1 MPSPDMST
9 VPILFTFDQSLEMPA
24 GVCMTSLL
32 KHADKDTFY
41 DIFVLHGPACDFSG
55 SLLNKLPEV
64 FGNCRITFRK
74 VVGEFEGGYEIRGI
88 PETAYYRLISPELI
102 PEYDKFLYSDV
113 DVIFREDLS
122 KYYRM
127 DIGDCYFAAVDN
139 CSRLRPDVQ
148 KYVANALKLDYRNGY
163 YYSGNLVINAKQ
175 ILQDGK
181 TSEFRQLGKNEYE
194 QQDMD
199 IMNIACNKRFF
210 PLGPS
215 YCMSNYLYA
224 LIVNRRKEMEAIY
237 GAEELNHA
245 LQFGIVHYNG
255 AKPWKEACMNM
266 DIWWAYYRQSIF
278 YDEQFCHDFW
288 DSRRNLLLRLPLIK
302 RIKMV
307 LRYPLD
313 RKNHD

>member
-1 MPSPDMST
+1 MT
-9 VPILFTFDQSLEMPA
+9 RVPILFTFDQSLEMPA
-24 GVCMTSLL
+24 GVCLTSLL
-32 KHADKDTFY
+32 EHADESTFY
-41 DIFVLHGPACDFSG
+41 DIFILHGPACDFSR

-122 KYYRM
+122 RYYQL
-127 DIGDCYFAAVDN
+127 DLGDCYFAAVDN

-148 KYVANALKLDYRNGY
+148 KYVADALKLDYRNGY

-175 ILQDGK
+175 ILQDNK
-181 TSEFRQLGKNEYE
+181 TADFRRLGKNEYE

-199 IMNIACNKRFF
+199 IMNIACNKRFY

-215 YCMSNYLYA
+215 YCMSNYLYS
-224 LIVNRRKEMEAIY
+224 LIVNRRKEMESIY
-237 GAEELNHA
+237 GPEELDHA
-245 LQFGIVHYNG
+245 LRSGIVHYNG

-266 DIWWAYYRQSIF
+266 DIWWEYYRRSIF
-278 YDEQFCHDFW
+278 FDERFCHDFW
-288 DSRRNLLLRLPLIK
+288 DGRRKLLLKLPLIK

-313 RKNHD
+313 RKSNE

>member
-1 MPSPDMST
+1 MT
-9 VPILFTFDQSLEMPA
+9 RVPILFTFDQSLEMPA
-24 GVCMTSLL
+24 GVCLTSLL
-32 KHADKDTFY
+32 EHADESTFY
-41 DIFVLHGPACDFSG
+41 DIFILHGPACDFSR

-64 FGNCRITFRK
+64 FGNCRITFRE

-122 KYYRM
+122 RYYQL
-127 DIGDCYFAAVDN
+127 DLGDCYFAAVDN

-148 KYVANALKLDYRNGY
+148 KYVADALKLDYRNGY

-175 ILQDGK
+175 ILQDNK
-181 TSEFRQLGKNEYE
+181 TADFRRLGKNEYE

-199 IMNIACNKRFF
+199 IMNIACNKRFY

-215 YCMSNYLYA
+215 YCMSNYLYS
-224 LIVNRRKEMEAIY
+224 LIVNRRKEMESIY
-237 GAEELNHA
+237 GPEELDHA
-245 LQFGIVHYNG
+245 LRSGIVHYNG
-255 AKPWKEACMNM
+255 AKPWKEDCPNM
-266 DIWWAYYRQSIF
+266 DLWWACYRRSLF
-278 YDEQFCHDFW
+278 FDERFARDFW
-288 DSRRNLLLRLPLIK
+288 TARRDALERLPLLK
-302 RIKMV
+302 RVKLL

-313 RKNHD
+313 RKK